1 MAQFTLG
8 KDKKITGHTRIRE
21 LKKMIA
27 DRVGSTPTELRFLS
41 GSQELTNSFDEK
53 TLIDLDIGDLS
64 QINLVMRL
72 RGGKKITLSVQLY
85 DQSNIKI

>member
-8 KDKKITGHTRIRE
+8 KDKKITGHTKIRE

-27 DRVGSTPTELRFLS
+27 DRVGSTPQELRFLN
-41 GSQELTNSFDEK
+41 GPLDLTADFDDK

-64 QINLVMRL
+64 
-72 RGGKKITLSVQLY
+72 
-85 DQSNIKI
+85 